1 MTMTSPKPIARW
13 TLADIAQ
20 LRALYPHRPTREL
33 AVLFGRSS
41 RSVYEKANK
50 LWLKKTRGFLASDLA
65 GRLNGVR
72 GLHTR
77 FKPGQQPWN
86 SGLKGW
92 RAGGRSA
99 ETRFKPGNKPHT
111 WHPIGHE
118 RIADGGYLQKK
129 LTDTG
134 DTRRDYVNVHWLL
147 WIEHHGPIPPGM
159 LIVFKDRNPRHIT
172 IDNLECIS
180 RSENMRRNTLHRLP
194 KEVAQAIQLVGAIN
208 RKLNRYQ
215 KETQA

>member
-1 MTMTSPKPIARW
+1 MPPKLWIP
-13 TLADIAQ
+13 ADIDQ

-33 AVLFGRSS
+33 AVLFGRSP
-41 RSVYEKANK
+41 RAVYEKAHQVG
-50 LWLKKTRGFLASDLA
+50 LRKTREFFASDA
-65 GRLNGVR
+65 AARLNGTG

-77 FKPGQQPWN
+77 FKPGQQLWN

-92 RAGGRSA
+92 QSGGRSA

-111 WHPIGHE
+111 WRPIGHE
-118 RIADGGYLQKK
+118 RITDEGYLQRK

-134 DTRRDYVNVHWLL
+134 HTRRDYVNVHWLL

-159 LIVFKDRNPRHIT
+159 LIVFKDRNPRNIV

-208 RKLNRYQ
+208 RKLNRHQ
-215 KETQA
+215 KESQA

>member
-1 MTMTSPKPIARW
+1 MPPKPW
-13 TLADIAQ
+13 PPADIDQ

-33 AVLFGRSS
+33 AVLFGRSP
-41 RSVYEKANK
+41 RAVYEKAHHVG
-50 LWLKKTRGFLASDLA
+50 LRKTREFFASDA
-65 GRLNGVR
+65 TGRLNGTG

-111 WHPIGHE
+111 WRPIGHE
-118 RIADGGYLQKK
+118 RITDDGYLQRK

-134 DTRRDYVNVHWLL
+134 HTRRDYVNVHWLL

-180 RSENMRRNTLHRLP
+180 RSENMRRNTMHNLP
-194 KEVAQAIQLVGAIN
+194 KEVALAIQLIGAIN

>member
-1 MTMTSPKPIARW
+1 MPSNLW
-13 TLADIAQ
+13 TPADIEQ

-33 AVLFGRSS
+33 AVLFGRNS
-41 RSVYEKANK
+41 RSVYDKANQ
-50 LWLKKTRGFLASDLA
+50 LRLKKTREFLASGLA
-65 GRLNGVR
+65 GRLDGVR
-72 GLHTR
+72 GMPTR
-77 FKPGQQPWN
+77 FKPGQSAWN

-92 RAGGRSA
+92 QSGGRSA
-99 ETRFKPGNKPHT
+99 ETQFKPGQKPHT
-111 WHPIGHE
+111 WRPIGHE
-118 RIADGGYLQKK
+118 RITDEGYLQRK

-134 DTRRDYVNVHWLL
+134 HTRRDYVNVHWLL

-159 LIVFKDRNPRHIT
+159 LIIFKDRNPRHIA

-208 RKLNRYQ
+208 RKLNRHQ
-215 KETQA
+215 KESQA